1 MTAVF
6 AKHLGGGGF
15 HSGGRRG
22 GGFHRRRFGPG
33 LAAGAVVGSF
43 FSGGY
48 YGGGYGAPAITTIRM
63 SIWATARLSSM
74 MVVVPSGSSRTIPVW
89 NLSRV
94 FEASL
99 TT

>member
-6 AKHLGGGGF
+6 AKHLGAADSTAEAGVAGDSTAEG
-15 HSGGRRG
+15 SA
-22 GGFHRRRFGPG
+22 
-33 LAAGAVVGSF
+33 LAWLRAQSSVLSLAEATMAAAM
-43 FSGGY
+43 
-48 YGGGYGAPAITTIRM
+48 APAITTIRM